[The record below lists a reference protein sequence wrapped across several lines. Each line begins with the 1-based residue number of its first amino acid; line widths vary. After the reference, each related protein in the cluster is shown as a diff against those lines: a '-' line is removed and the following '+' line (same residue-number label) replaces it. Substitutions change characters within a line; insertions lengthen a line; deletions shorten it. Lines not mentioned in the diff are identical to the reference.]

1 MDWQYENGR
10 IFSVNE
16 NKELMAETTFVYK
29 EKGEVDIDHTYV
41 NPQLRG
47 KGLAGKMM
55 EVVAG
60 YLREN
65 SLKATAT
72 CSYANAWLKKHREA
86 YSDIISD
93 DLDNQAV
100 ACKIDGKR

>member
-29 EKGEVDIDHTYV
+29 ENGEVDIDHTYV

-47 KGLAGKMM
+47 KGLAGELEDHATRDILIQILNDEDSHLDEIEELKDQIEHM
-55 EVVAG
+55 
-60 YLREN
+60 
-65 SLKATAT
+65 SLPIFLTT
-72 CSYANAWLKKHREA
+72 
-86 YSDIISD
+86 
-93 DLDNQAV
+93 QV
-100 ACKIDGKR
+100 G